1 VRKHGL
7 GHSVSFDRQI
17 YGWRYACLLGYT
29 FHTCYLVRCHLI
41 KHEAGSIHE
50 QKRLHYVQ
58 RSGLGDFQSG
68 VELRQITADS
78 DQHIHQENQ
87 IV

>member
-29 FHTCYLVRCHLI
+29 FHTCYPVRCHLI

-58 RSGLGDFQSG
+58 CSGLGDFQSG
-68 VELRQITADS
+68 VKQRQIAA
-78 DQHIHQENQ
+78 
-87 IV
+87 VF